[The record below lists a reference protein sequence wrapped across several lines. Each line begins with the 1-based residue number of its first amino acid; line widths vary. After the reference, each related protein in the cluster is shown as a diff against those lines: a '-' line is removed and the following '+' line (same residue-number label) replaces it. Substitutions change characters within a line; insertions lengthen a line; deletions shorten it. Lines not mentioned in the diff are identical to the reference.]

1 VYFENMAELL
11 YRVKCLEHIKL
22 AIAFVALNII
32 DAVLTEVILA
42 GGGRELNP
50 IMRFL
55 FEQPKWV
62 AWTFEIGGTLVA
74 AFGLLL
80 IATRYPRELKVVF
93 IALVVAMSA
102 VCFHN
107 GIGLINYVVS

>member
-11 YRVKCLEHIKL
+11 VRVKRLEHIKL
-22 AIAFVALNII
+22 AIVFVVLNIV
-32 DAVLTEVILA
+32 DAIFTNIIMS

-62 AWTFEIGGTLVA
+62 AWFFEIGGTMVVS
-74 AFGLLL
+74 FGLLL
-80 IATRYPRELKVVF
+80 LAVFSPRLIKGIF
-93 IALVVAMSA
+93 IALIILMSF
-102 VCFHN
+102 VCLYN
-107 GIGLINYVVS
+107 GIGLFS